1 MTGEI
6 KSTVF
11 NTELLVDTVQ
21 KLSLAKDIQEVM
33 KIVRTVARNL
43 TGADGAT
50 FVLRDGDYCFYADED
65 SISPLWK
72 GNRFPM
78 SQCISGWVM
87 LNKKP
92 VVIPDIYAD
101 ERIPVDAYRPT
112 FVRSLAMVPIRTIE
126 PIGAIGNYW
135 AKHYQ
140 PTLEETKMLQAL
152 ADITAVSIENI
163 EVRNKLEEK
172 VKERTKELT
181 EALTVEKEIHEM
193 KSAFVS
199 MASHELRTPLSVI
212 LSSASLTEKYTHTE
226 QQDQREKHI
235 GRIKSS
241 VKNLVDLLNDFLS
254 IGKLEEGK
262 VLVEYEIF
270 DLKQLIQEIHAEL
283 DGMKKTK
290 QEIQLTFKGDKQV
303 KLDKKILRNI
313 LFNLLSNAIKYSDE
327 NIDLN
332 TEVKNDWVTL
342 VVKDRGIGI
351 PAEQQNNLFGKFF
364 RASNV
369 NSIQGT
375 GLGLNIVKHYIDLLD
390 GTIDFT
396 SLENQGTTF
405 TVSIPN
411 RL

>member
-270 DLKQLIQEIHAEL
+270 DLKQLMQEILAEL

-342 VVKDRGIGI
+342 IVKDRGIGI

>member
-241 VKNLVDLLNDFLS
+241 VKNLIDLLNDFLS

-270 DLKQLIQEIHAEL
+270 DLKQLMQEILAEL

-342 VVKDRGIGI
+342 IVKDRGIGI

>member
-270 DLKQLIQEIHAEL
+270 DLKQLIQEILAEL

-342 VVKDRGIGI
+342 IVKDRGIGI